1 VHGHAAGVIAPVLE
15 PLEALNE
22 DGNDV
27 SGRDGADDATHG
39 GAPERMNGGMLDT
52 APKNIRSIFNK
63 KCFLISY
70 LYDYEI

>member
-15 PLEALNE
+15 PLEALNK

-39 GAPERMNGGMLDT
+39 GAPERMNEGMLDT
-52 APKNIRSIFNK
+52 APKNIRSIFKEKWFFISFFK
-63 KCFLISY
+63 K
-70 LYDYEI
+70 YEI